1 MKKIDIGDEAFGRF
15 MIVYGDFENKSIT
28 YLLKEDTIGN
38 MFSSFKASL
47 FNSFDSAKM
56 YIATRYNKAIDAIMR
71 LKTISDDVERFEEYT
86 IALRNN
92 NDELYEVLL
101 DYMYDNISNFNS
113 KDQAKQVMES
123 IFQTSVWQ

>member
-1 MKKIDIGDEAFGRF
+1 MKKIDIGEEAFGRF

-56 YIATRYNKAIDAIMR
+56 YITTRYNKAIDAIMR
-71 LKTISDDVERFEEYT
+71 LKTISGDVERFEEYT